1 MKKLSRILAP
11 TDFSAGGIRAL
22 THASAVAAR
31 TGAELH
37 VLHVR
42 VFNRNIYG
50 WAAIP
55 NVEEVERIIADRARQ
70 DMDKA
75 IEDLSP
81 AVVHD
86 VVADTKAA
94 PAILR
99 YVDKHDIDLIVM
111 GTQARKGIGRMILG
125 SVTAEVLRHTPTSVL
140 AIGPE
145 HAVPDDQYQ
154 QILAPVD
161 FSGSATA
168 SLQQAAAIARQ
179 HHAQL
184 SVMHSIEPNASM
196 AFYGLDEPS
205 EGMRQHAARALD
217 ELLATSELAQ
227 APESKRIVTGPAED
241 QIVALAREQH
251 SDLIVM
257 GTVGLSGLE
266 RLLVGSTTERVLRKA
281 PCAVLAHRGAV
292 WENL

>member
-1 MKKLSRILAP
+1 MKKLARILVP

-22 THASAVAAR
+22 THAGAVASR

-50 WAAIP
+50 WSAIP
-55 NVEEVERIIADRARQ
+55 NVEEVEKIIADRARQ
-70 DMDKA
+70 DMAEA
-75 IEDLSP
+75 IEGLAPD
-81 AVVHD
+81 VVHE
-86 VVADTKAA
+86 VVADTKVA

-99 YVDKHDIDLIVM
+99 YVEKHDIDLIVM
-111 GTQARKGIGRMILG
+111 GTQARKGVSRVFLG
-125 SVTAEVLRHTPTSVL
+125 SVTAEVLRHAPVSVL
-140 AIGPE
+140 GIGPE
-145 HAVPDDQYQ
+145 HTLPDDGYRK
-154 QILAPVD
+154 ILAPVD
-161 FSGSATA
+161 FSDSAATA
-168 SLQQAAAIARQ
+168 LQQAAATASQHQAR
-179 HHAQL
+179 L

-196 AFYGLDEPS
+196 AFYGLEEPS
-205 EGMRQHAARALD
+205 KGMHDHAERSLAD
-217 ELLATSELAQ
+217 LLENTELAK
-227 APESKRIVTGPAED
+227 APDDKRITTGPAED
-241 QIVALAREQH
+241 EIVAVAREQH

-281 PCAVLAHRGAV
+281 PCAVLAHRGEV